1 MASLK
6 REELV
11 KRLKLEKAISF
22 HLEYNHFPPIS
33 PTFAKS
39 AKEAIQNAQLD
50 NYDKEVQMPNGRNL
64 ETSTIIDALHLH
76 SFVEYYDT
84 EQVKG
89 DG

>member
-1 MASLK
+1 MATLK
-6 REELV
+6 RKELV
-11 KRLKLEKAISF
+11 DRLKLEQAISF
-22 HLEYNHFPPIS
+22 HLEYNHFPPVN

-39 AKEAIQNAQLD
+39 AKEAIQNARLD
-50 NYDKEVQMPNGRNL
+50 NYDKEVQLPNGRNL

-76 SFVEYYDT
+76 SFVEHYNT